1 MTAWRV
7 HTAALFYNLL
17 ASLPDIDLFLDVG
30 SLDGREAFAAERYFP
45 RVRCIA
51 IEPNPRNIEVIRA
64 EIVRRHSRIDLETFA
79 VGNENGTTSFYAR
92 TPVSSNNYGASSI
105 LQFSKEAHNN
115 QFVTSTIQVP
125 IRRLDSIDAFYSYE
139 KIALWIDV
147 EGAGYHVLEGI
158 SGIAQKV
165 QMVHIEAETKS
176 LFHGEKLASDIIHI
190 MSSYGFDLIGSNLD
204 RSFHRPQ
211 GDMVFLRKHALSG
224 ARVKQATL
232 GAWVV
237 EHVAMQRL
245 ARRVLPMKVYRLGRD
260 WLIQTVVSKGRAFP
274 NQAQALDRVG

>member
-1 MTAWRV
+1 TAWRV

-64 EIVRRHSRIDLETFA
+64 EIARRHSRIGLETFA

-115 QFVTSTIQVP
+115 EFVTSTIQVP
-125 IRRLDSIDAFYSYE
+125 IRRLDSIDAFYS
-139 KIALWIDV
+139 
-147 EGAGYHVLEGI
+147 
-158 SGIAQKV
+158 
-165 QMVHIEAETKS
+165 
-176 LFHGEKLASDIIHI
+176 
-190 MSSYGFDLIGSNLD
+190 
-204 RSFHRPQ
+204 
-211 GDMVFLRKHALSG
+211 
-224 ARVKQATL
+224 
-232 GAWVV
+232 
-237 EHVAMQRL
+237 
-245 ARRVLPMKVYRLGRD
+245 
-260 WLIQTVVSKGRAFP
+260 
-274 NQAQALDRVG
+274 